1 MLKQYFYA
9 KNRTNFLQYA
19 NNFTKM
25 SYICIF
31 ERKSNI
37 EVSSLHGIFNIA
49 ECYTNINKSYFKQ

>member
-49 ECYTNINKSYFKQ
+49 ECYTNI